1 MSNRSILVDAPRPAA
16 LCILL
21 LAIATAVIVGRAS
34 PVRAEDPKVPD
45 GGNGVAADGGGGN
58 LTLELNKVE
67 ETAGGCQTYFL
78 LDNKS
83 GHVFDGFRLDLILFD
98 GRGVIGERLRLDLAP
113 VRNDKRAVWTY
124 VFPDTAC
131 TEIGSILVNDI
142 PVCEARGGAAVD
154 CVDLLRVGGRDSIPL
169 EK

>member
-1 MSNRSILVDAPRPAA
+1 MSTRSILGASRRSGLCALVALAAAGGADPA
-16 LCILL
+16 
-21 LAIATAVIVGRAS
+21 
-34 PVRAEDPKVPD
+34 RAEEAA
-45 GGNGVAADGGGGN
+45 AADGGG

-67 ETAGGCQTYFL
+67 ETADGCQTYFL
-78 LDNKS
+78 LDNQS

-98 GRGVIGERLRLDLAP
+98 GRGVIGDRLRLDLAP
-113 VRNDKRAVWTY
+113 VRSDKRTVWTY